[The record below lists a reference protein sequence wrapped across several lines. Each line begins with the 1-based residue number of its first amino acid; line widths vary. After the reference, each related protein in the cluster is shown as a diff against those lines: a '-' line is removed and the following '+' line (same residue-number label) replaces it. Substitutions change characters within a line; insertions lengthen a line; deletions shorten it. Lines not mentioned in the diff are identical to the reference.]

1 MNDPRNR
8 PDDRPSPASQ
18 PSVDDVRELLGGEEP
33 DEQDGAI
40 TIDEVE
46 TARVPTMTELD
57 EGAST
62 IPDRRYASEDEN
74 SDALSSL
81 DAAADSELRDGE
93 TDDPLV
99 AIEEGQT
106 WVPPSDPPTVP
117 SDDPQGIDVAA
128 GTGVEGVGERYDD
141 DHRSGGDL
149 DEGELNARIREA
161 IRNDAATSVLA
172 DRLEIAVVGSTAILR
187 GVVDD
192 IGDGDALAAVIEQV
206 DGIDEVRDETDMAS
220 LG

>member
-8 PDDRPSPASQ
+8 PDDRPSPATQ
-18 PSVDDVRELLGGEEP
+18 PPVDDVRELLGEEEP

-40 TIDEVE
+40 AIDEVE
-46 TARVPTMTELD
+46 RARVPTMTELD

-62 IPDRRYASEDEN
+62 IPDRRYASEEAN
-74 SDALSSL
+74 PDALASL
-81 DAAADSELRDGE
+81 DAATDSELRDGE

-106 WVPPSDPPTVP
+106 YVPPSDPPTVP

-128 GTGVEGVGERYDD
+128 GTGVESTGERYDD
-141 DHRSGGDL
+141 DHGDGGEL
-149 DEGELNARIREA
+149 DEGDRNGQIRDA
-161 IRNDAATSVLA
+161 IRNDAATSILA

-192 IGDGDALAAVIEQV
+192 VSDGDVLAAVIEQV
-206 DGIDEVRDETDMAS
+206 DGIDEVRDETEVAS

>member
-8 PDDRPSPASQ
+8 PDDRPSVGTEPLG
-18 PSVDDVRELLGGEEP
+18 DELRDLLGEEP
-33 DEQDGAI
+33 PDDQDGAI
-40 TIDEVE
+40 TIDEIE
-46 TARVPTMTELD
+46 PARVPTLTELD
-57 EGAST
+57 EGAAT
-62 IPDRRYASEDEN
+62 IPDRRYVSETN
-74 SDALSSL
+74 PDAVASL
-81 DAAADSELRDGE
+81 DLAIESELRDGE

-106 WVPPSDPPTVP
+106 WVPPTDPPTVP

-128 GTGVEGVGERYDD
+128 GTGVESADEPYDD
-141 DHRSGGDL
+141 DHRGGGDL
-149 DEGELNARIREA
+149 DEGELNGRIREA
-161 IRNDAATSVLA
+161 IRNDAATSALA

-192 IGDGDALAAVIEQV
+192 LDDGDNLAAVIEQV
-206 DGIDEVRDETDMAS
+206 DGIDDVRDETEVAS

>member
-18 PSVDDVRELLGGEEP
+18 PPVDDLRELLGEEEP
-33 DEQDGAI
+33 DEQDAAI

-46 TARVPTMTELD
+46 RARIPTMTELD

-62 IPDRRYASEDEN
+62 IPDRRYAAEGTDP
-74 SDALSSL
+74 DVVSSL
-81 DAAADSELRDGE
+81 DEAADSELRDGE

-99 AIEEGQT
+99 AIEEGQVY
-106 WVPPSDPPTVP
+106 VPPSDPPTVP
-117 SDDPQGIDVAA
+117 SDDPQGIDVAG
-128 GTGVEGVGERYDD
+128 GTGVESTDERYDD
-141 DHRSGGDL
+141 DHGDGGEL
-149 DEGELNARIREA
+149 DEGDVNGRIRDA
-161 IRNDAATSVLA
+161 IRNDAATSLLA

-192 IGDGDALAAVIEQV
+192 VSDGDALATVIEQV
-206 DGIDEVRDETDMAS
+206 DGIDEVRDETEVAS

>member
-1 MNDPRNR
+1 MDDPRNR
-8 PDDRPSPASQ
+8 PDDRPDGSTQSLE
-18 PSVDDVRELLGGEEP
+18 DDLQELLGEEPP

-46 TARVPTMTELD
+46 TARVPTLTELD
-57 EGAST
+57 EGATT
-62 IPDRRYASEDEN
+62 IPDRRYVSEAN
-74 SDALSSL
+74 PDAVASL
-81 DAAADSELRDGE
+81 DLAIESELRDGE

-117 SDDPQGIDVAA
+117 SDDPQGIDIAA
-128 GTGVEGVGERYDD
+128 GTGVEGAIERYDD
-141 DHRSGGDL
+141 DHGGGGDL

-161 IRNDAATSVLA
+161 IRNDAATSALA

-192 IGDGDALAAVIEQV
+192 LEDGDNLAAVIEQV
-206 DGIDEVRDETDMAS
+206 DGIDEVRDETEVAS

>member
-1 MNDPRNR
+1 MNDPRSR
-8 PDDRPSPASQ
+8 PDDRPSPANQ
-18 PSVDDVRELLGGEEP
+18 PAVDDVRELLGEEEP

-46 TARVPTMTELD
+46 TARRPTMTELD

-62 IPDRRYASEDEN
+62 IPDRRYASEDA
-74 SDALSSL
+74 DPGALMSL
-81 DAAADSELRDGE
+81 DSASDSELRDGE

-106 WVPPSDPPTVP
+106 WVPPNDPPTVP
-117 SDDPQGIDVAA
+117 SDDPQGIVVAA
-128 GTGVEGVGERYDD
+128 GTGVEGMDERYDD
-141 DHRSGGDL
+141 DHRSGDDL
-149 DEGELNARIREA
+149 DESDLNGRIREA

-192 IGDGDALAAVIEQV
+192 VDDGDALAAVIEQV
-206 DGIDEVRDETDMAS
+206 DGIDEVRDETEVAS

>member
-18 PSVDDVRELLGGEEP
+18 PSVDDVRELLGEEEP

>member
-1 MNDPRNR
+1 MNDPRSR
-8 PDDRPSPASQ
+8 PDDRPSPANQ
-18 PSVDDVRELLGGEEP
+18 PAVDDVRELLGEEEP

-46 TARVPTMTELD
+46 TARRPTMTELD

-62 IPDRRYASEDEN
+62 IPDRRYASEDA
-74 SDALSSL
+74 DPGALMSL
-81 DAAADSELRDGE
+81 DSASDSELRDGE

-106 WVPPSDPPTVP
+106 WVPPNDPPTVP

-128 GTGVEGVGERYDD
+128 GTGVEGVDERYDD
-141 DHRSGGDL
+141 DHRSGDDL
-149 DEGELNARIREA
+149 DESDLNGRIRKA

-192 IGDGDALAAVIEQV
+192 VDDGDALAAVIEQV
-206 DGIDEVRDETDMAS
+206 DGIDEVRDETEVAS

>member
-1 MNDPRNR
+1 MNDSRNR
-8 PDDRPSPASQ
+8 PDDRPDVGTESLE
-18 PSVDDVRELLGGEEP
+18 DDLRELLGEEPP

-46 TARVPTMTELD
+46 QARVPTLTELD
-57 EGAST
+57 EGAAT
-62 IPDRRYASEDEN
+62 IPDRSYVSEAN
-74 SDALSSL
+74 PDAVASL
-81 DAAADSELRDGE
+81 DLAIESELRDGE

-117 SDDPQGIDVAA
+117 SDDPQGIDIAA
-128 GTGVEGVGERYDD
+128 GTGVEGANERYDD
-141 DHRSGGDL
+141 DHLDGGDL
-149 DEGELNARIREA
+149 DEGELNGRIRDA
-161 IRNDAATSVLA
+161 IRNDSATSPLA
-172 DRLEIAVVGSTAILR
+172 DRLEIAVVGSTVILR

-192 IGDGDALAAVIEQV
+192 LEDGDNLAAVIEQV
-206 DGIDEVRDETDMAS
+206 DGIDEVRDETEVAS

>member
-8 PDDRPSPASQ
+8 PDDRPSVGTEPLE
-18 PSVDDVRELLGGEEP
+18 DELRELLGEEP
-33 DEQDGAI
+33 PDDQDGAI
-40 TIDEVE
+40 TIDEIE
-46 TARVPTMTELD
+46 PARVPTLTELD
-57 EGAST
+57 EGAAT
-62 IPDRRYASEDEN
+62 IPDRRYVSETN
-74 SDALSSL
+74 PDAVASL
-81 DAAADSELRDGE
+81 DLAIESELRDGE

-106 WVPPSDPPTVP
+106 WVPPTDPPTVP

-128 GTGVEGVGERYDD
+128 GTGVESADEPYDD
-141 DHRSGGDL
+141 DHRGGGDL
-149 DEGELNARIREA
+149 DEGELNGRIREA
-161 IRNDAATSVLA
+161 IRNDAATSALA

-192 IGDGDALAAVIEQV
+192 LDDGDNLAAVIEQV
-206 DGIDEVRDETDMAS
+206 DGIDDVRDETEVAS

>member
-1 MNDPRNR
+1 MNDPRSR
-8 PDDRPSPASQ
+8 PDDRPSPANQ
-18 PSVDDVRELLGGEEP
+18 PAVDDVRELLGEEEP

-46 TARVPTMTELD
+46 TARRPTMTELD

-62 IPDRRYASEDEN
+62 IPDRRYASEDA
-74 SDALSSL
+74 DPGALMSL
-81 DAAADSELRDGE
+81 DSASDSELRDGE

-106 WVPPSDPPTVP
+106 WVPPNDPPTVP

-128 GTGVEGVGERYDD
+128 GTGVEGMDERYDD
-141 DHRSGGDL
+141 DHRSGDDL
-149 DEGELNARIREA
+149 DESDLNGRIRKA

-192 IGDGDALAAVIEQV
+192 VDDGDALAAVIEQV
-206 DGIDEVRDETDMAS
+206 DGIDEVRDETEVAS

>member
-1 MNDPRNR
+1 MNDPRNK
-8 PDDRPSPASQ
+8 PDDRPNIGNTSLE
-18 PSVDDVRELLGGEEP
+18 DDLRELLGDEP
-33 DEQDGAI
+33 ADEQDGAI

-46 TARVPTMTELD
+46 PARVPTLTELD

-62 IPDRRYASEDEN
+62 VPDRSYVSEAN
-74 SDALSSL
+74 PDAVASL
-81 DAAADSELRDGE
+81 DQAIESELRDGE

-99 AIEEGQT
+99 AIEEGQA

-117 SDDPQGIDVAA
+117 SDDPQGIDIAA
-128 GTGVEGVGERYDD
+128 GTGVEGAGERYDD
-141 DHRSGGDL
+141 DHLGGGDL
-149 DEGELNARIREA
+149 DEGELNGRIREA
-161 IRNDAATSVLA
+161 IRNDAATSALA

-192 IGDGDALAAVIEQV
+192 LEDGDNLAAVIEQV
-206 DGIDEVRDETDMAS
+206 DGIDEVRDETEVAS

>member
-74 SDALSSL
+74 PDALSSL

>member
-8 PDDRPSPASQ
+8 PDDRPSVGTEPLE
-18 PSVDDVRELLGGEEP
+18 DELRELLGEEPP

-40 TIDEVE
+40 TIDEIE
-46 TARVPTMTELD
+46 PARVPTLTELD
-57 EGAST
+57 EGAAT
-62 IPDRRYASEDEN
+62 IPDRRYVSETN
-74 SDALSSL
+74 PDAVASL
-81 DAAADSELRDGE
+81 DLAIESELRDGE

-106 WVPPSDPPTVP
+106 WVPPTDPPTVP

-128 GTGVEGVGERYDD
+128 GTGVESADEPYDD
-141 DHRSGGDL
+141 DHRGGGDL
-149 DEGELNARIREA
+149 DEGELNGRIREA
-161 IRNDAATSVLA
+161 IRNDAATSALA

-192 IGDGDALAAVIEQV
+192 LDDGDNLAAVIEQV
-206 DGIDEVRDETDMAS
+206 DGIDDVRDETEVAS

>member
-1 MNDPRNR
+1 MNDPRSR
-8 PDDRPSPASQ
+8 PDDRPSPANQ
-18 PSVDDVRELLGGEEP
+18 PAVDDVRELLGEEEP

-46 TARVPTMTELD
+46 TARRPTMTELD

-62 IPDRRYASEDEN
+62 IPDRRYASEDA
-74 SDALSSL
+74 DPGALMSL
-81 DAAADSELRDGE
+81 DSASDSELRDGE

-106 WVPPSDPPTVP
+106 WVPPNDPPTVP

-128 GTGVEGVGERYDD
+128 GTGVEGVDERYDD
-141 DHRSGGDL
+141 DPRSGDDL
-149 DEGELNARIREA
+149 DESDLNGRIRKA

-192 IGDGDALAAVIEQV
+192 VDDGDALAAVIEQV
-206 DGIDEVRDETDMAS
+206 DGIDEVRDETEVAS

>member
-1 MNDPRNR
+1 MDDPRKR
-8 PDDRPSPASQ
+8 PDDRPNVGTESLEDQ
-18 PSVDDVRELLGGEEP
+18 LRELLGDEPP

-40 TIDEVE
+40 TIDEIE
-46 TARVPTMTELD
+46 PARVPTMTELD
-57 EGAST
+57 EGAT
-62 IPDRRYASEDEN
+62 TVPDRRYVTEAN
-74 SDALSSL
+74 PDAVASL
-81 DAAADSELRDGE
+81 DQAIESELRDGE

-106 WVPPSDPPTVP
+106 WIPPSDPPTVP

-128 GTGVEGVGERYDD
+128 GTGVLGAGERYDD
-141 DHRSGGDL
+141 DHLDGADL
-149 DEGELNARIREA
+149 DEGELNGRIREA
-161 IRNDAATSVLA
+161 IRNDAATSELA

-192 IGDGDALAAVIEQV
+192 IEDGDNLAAVIEQV
-206 DGIDEVRDETDMAS
+206 DGIDEVRDETEVAS